1 MHENFTRKTYH
12 QALVRPP
19 LGVESTAC
27 LRLRS
32 IYVVKSITASRHD
45 LEGVI
50 QCLFLPYPPHHHHT
64 YVAFPSATFV
74 ISIYYSWRE
83 DLIPPKS
90 LFIERCGVMF
100 PSLGKPVEILCMY
113 VQYNTVPVYRRPYLF
128 TTRILSYSKTRLEK
142 QPERVHQGRS

>member
-74 ISIYYSWRE
+74 ISIYHS
-83 DLIPPKS
+83 
-90 LFIERCGVMF
+90 
-100 PSLGKPVEILCMY
+100 
-113 VQYNTVPVYRRPYLF
+113 
-128 TTRILSYSKTRLEK
+128 
-142 QPERVHQGRS
+142 